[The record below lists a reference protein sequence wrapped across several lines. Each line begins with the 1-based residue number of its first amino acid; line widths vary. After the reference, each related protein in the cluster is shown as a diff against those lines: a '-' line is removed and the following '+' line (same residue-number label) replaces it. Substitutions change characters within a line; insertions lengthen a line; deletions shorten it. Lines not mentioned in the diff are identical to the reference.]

1 MIEYLCS
8 TWNCRRRGF
17 GGVVTCSACGQALTL
32 HTPAL
37 ANSFETDWAQDR
49 AQDWEATGPRDG
61 GYGKPY
67 WWVSGRSN
75 GEEPFT

>member
-1 MIEYLCS
+1 MSERLC
-8 TWNCRRRGF
+8 TTRFCRRRGF
-17 GGVVTCSACGQALTL
+17 GGFRTCSACGQALTL

-37 ANSFETDWAQDR
+37 ANSIETDCTQDR

-61 GYGKPY
+61 GYAEPY
-67 WWVSGRSN
+67 WWVSGRGN